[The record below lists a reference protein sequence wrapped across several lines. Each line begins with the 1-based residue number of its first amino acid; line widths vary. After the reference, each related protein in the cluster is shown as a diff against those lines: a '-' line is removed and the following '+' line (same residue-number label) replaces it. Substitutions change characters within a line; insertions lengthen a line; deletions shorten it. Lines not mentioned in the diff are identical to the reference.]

1 MNVAEIKFCDIADG
15 LGVRTSLFVSGCTH
29 RCEGCFN
36 EVAWDFAYGEPFDD
50 EVQERILESLAPS
63 HIRGLTLLGGEPME
77 PVNQRAL
84 LPFIRRFRES
94 LPDKD
99 LWCYTGYTLETDLAP
114 GRFSGQCPPDGTK
127 DGAAPASGRAR
138 CEVTDE
144 LLSYIDVLVDGE
156 FILEKKSLMLKFR
169 GSSNQR
175 LIDLKATLASGSI
188 VLLAV

>member
-1 MNVAEIKFCDIADG
+1 MNVAEIKYNDIANG

-36 EVAWDFAYGEPFDD
+36 EIAWDFSYGEPFTAETAD
-50 EVQERILESLAPS
+50 RILESMRPGY
-63 HIRGLTLLGGEPME
+63 IKGLTLLGGEPME

-84 LPFIRRFRES
+84 LPFLKRFREE
-94 LPDKD
+94 LPGKD

-114 GRFSGQCPPDGTK
+114 YLLQEGQQ
-127 DGAAPASGRAR
+127 AAQESEAAGRAR

-144 LLSYIDVLVDGE
+144 LLSLIDVLVDGE
-156 FILEKKSLMLKFR
+156 FVLSKKSLMLKFR

-175 LIDLKATLASGSI
+175 LIDMQATLRAGSVVSYGI
-188 VLLAV
+188 EDA